1 MKPGD
6 RDGRRPCPDCGDKS
20 HAPQMLTPEIF
31 GGDAHPEEPCPP
43 GTTLNALFRRSTSRG
58 TRRLRWFCGVAGVLA
73 LVLLGGCSGP
83 AIHMNTTL
91 DSLSLDH
98 TTPVDAPLQAAIE
111 SIDAR
116 LRERHGLTSQQ
127 TAVGLWDLRRAR
139 LAMINPD
146 LIFYGASVPKIA
158 ILLAWFEE
166 HPEAAARL
174 DTQTHHELGLMIKV
188 SDNAMATRFS
198 QELGLQR
205 IQHVVERYS
214 LYDARQGGGLW
225 MGKHYG
231 RSTERW
237 LDPVGGHS
245 HAATVRQL
253 LRYYLLLEQGRLVSP
268 AASQV
273 MREVFASPEIP
284 HDRMK
289 FVKGLAGR
297 PVKIRRKSGSW
308 EDWLHDTAVVTG
320 PERHYIL
327 IGLTHHEAGDL
338 YLEGLAGAADD
349 LIGRGSH

>member
-1 MKPGD
+1 
-6 RDGRRPCPDCGDKS
+6 
-20 HAPQMLTPEIF
+20 
-31 GGDAHPEEPCPP
+31 
-43 GTTLNALFRRSTSRG
+43 
-58 TRRLRWFCGVAGVLA
+58 VLA
-73 LVLLGGCSGP
+73 LVLLVGCSSP
-83 AIHMNTTL
+83 AIPMNTAL

-98 TTPVDAPLQAAIE
+98 TTPVDAPLQAALE

-116 LRERHGLTSQQ
+116 LRERHGLTPQQ
-127 TAVGLWDLRRAR
+127 TAVGLWDLRGAR

-146 LIFYGASVPKIA
+146 LIFYGASVPKIV

-174 DTQTHHELGLMIKV
+174 DTQTRHELGLMIKV

-205 IQHVVERYS
+205 IQHVVERYGF
-214 LYDARQGGGLW
+214 YDARRGGGLW

-237 LDPVGGHS
+237 VDPVGGHS

-320 PERHYIL
+320 PDRHYIL

-338 YLEGLAGAADD
+338 YLEDLAGAADD
-349 LIGRGSH
+349 LIGRVGR